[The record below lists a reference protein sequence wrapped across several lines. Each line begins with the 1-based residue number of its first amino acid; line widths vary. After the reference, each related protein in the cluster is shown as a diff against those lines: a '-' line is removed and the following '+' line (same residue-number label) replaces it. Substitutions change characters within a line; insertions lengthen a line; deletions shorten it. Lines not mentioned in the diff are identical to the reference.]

1 MLHLGHVLWPHISP
15 YTPTTRC
22 AGWQKETLVVLENL
36 NSKGGMTEAA
46 TASPLPAVRA
56 LASWELAMTDAVE
69 VHLVQARQAKRAE
82 RHARRQARVLG
93 ASPAASFRSAASSP
107 RSPDT
112 GGSTA
117 GSARVGIGIAP
128 VEGVTEQLGSPGMA
142 SVGSS
147 RSMVS
152 IQSVRVKRSTR
163 RKKSSKKSKRHLA
176 DRGAASTREDDPAAA
191 APASVASGGGAGEG
205 QPKGVLAIKVKKRPA
220 GGGSARSQPEIA

>member
-1 MLHLGHVLWPHISP
+1 M
-15 YTPTTRC
+15 
-22 AGWQKETLVVLENL
+22 VLENL

-128 VEGVTEQLGSPGMA
+128 VEGATEQLGSPGMA

-152 IQSVRVKRSTR
+152 IQSVRVKRSSR

-191 APASVASGGGAGEG
+191 AAPASVASGGGAGEG
-205 QPKGVLAIKVKKRPA
+205 QPKGVLAMKVKKRPA
-220 GGGSARSQPEIA
+220 AGGSARSQPEVA